1 MKSTAIKASEIVLRG
16 EVEVRKKGEQDLVTN
31 LDYELER
38 FIIEEIRKNYGDIA
52 IVSEEFNADKIK
64 SEKCFIIDQSAFK

>member
-1 MKSTAIKASEIVLRG
+1 MPLKASGIALKG
-16 EVEVRKKGEQDLVTN
+16 EVEVSNKGEQDLVTN